1 MFTEDE
7 KIRAIELY
15 FKYGKKLAPVV
26 RELGYPSK
34 RNLRRWIRSWEAG
47 GGAKESIRH
56 KHRYSDEQKQVAVE
70 HYLNHDC
77 CLRLPA
83 EPWVIPALMC
93 SLAGLMNVIPTDDVY
108 LPVRPTRLRPLNQKS
123 NVRLSWHSVHDKY
136 QPTKS
141 PGVLVSVVRY
151 CINGKMKLSAIVLT
165 RLCVNITNL
174 PWRQNAMRCGRKSP
188 D

>member
-1 MFTEDE
+1 MFTEEE

-70 HYLNHDC
+70 HYLNHGC
-77 CLRLPA
+77 CLAFTSRALGYPCTDVLA
-83 EPWVIPALMC
+83 RWVNELYPDRRRIFTSKANPVAPFEPEVKRQAVMALC
-93 SLAGLMNVIPTDDVY
+93 
-108 LPVRPTRLRPLNQKS
+108 TRQVSASEIAR
-123 NVRLSWHSVHDKY
+123 RI
-136 QPTKS
+136 
-141 PGVLVSVVRY
+141 GVSRY
-151 CINGKMKLSAIVLT
+151 CINRKMKLSATVLT

>member
-1 MFTEDE
+1 MFTEEE

-70 HYLNHDC
+70 HYLNHGG
-77 CLRLPA
+77 CLAFTSR
-83 EPWVIPALMC
+83 ALGYPC
-93 SLAGLMNVIPTDDVY
+93 TNVLA
-108 LPVRPTRLRPLNQKS
+108 R
-123 NVRLSWHSVHDKY
+123 
-136 QPTKS
+136 
-141 PGVLVSVVRY
+141 
-151 CINGKMKLSAIVLT
+151 
-165 RLCVNITNL
+165 
-174 PWRQNAMRCGRKSP
+174 
-188 D
+188 